1 MQVLIAIVVGAG
13 LALFLV
19 GIIGMSAAII
29 IDTLR
34 NGLGS
39 EAQREQRDR
48 MMGDPKDRP

>member
-1 MQVLIAIVVGAG
+1 MQVLITIVVGAG
-13 LALFLV
+13 LALFLLLV
-19 GIIGMSAAII
+19 IGMSAALI

-39 EAQREQRDR
+39 EAQRAQRDR

>member
-1 MQVLIAIVVGAG
+1 MQLIMTLVVGAG

-19 GIIGMSAAII
+19 LIIGMSAAII
-29 IDTLR
+29 IDSLR

-39 EAQREQRDR
+39 EAQRAERDR

>member
-1 MQVLIAIVVGAG
+1 MQLLITIVVGAG

-39 EAQREQRDR
+39 EAQRAERDR
-48 MMGDPKDRP
+48 IWGDPKDRP